1 MQILIIRHGRT
12 QGNIE
17 RRYVGA
23 RTEEHLLESEKT
35 DLAVCMNEASDV
47 NTDEWRMAADNKAK
61 VHALIALSPMKRA
74 IETAD
79 IMFPWAKLPWKKQ
92 INRVDAECGGRSGSV
107 AFSGQPVNQGI
118 HIIEELRETDFG
130 IFEGK
135 TYEELNADPDTRDAY
150 QAWIDSGGTM
160 KIPGGESLEE
170 SQARSLEGF
179 HKAVQ
184 KAKTDGADQLIIV
197 AHGGTVMSVMQCLFG
212 GNYYD
217 YYTGNG
223 DGYTFELEVDDAGD
237 ITAAGTYD
245 RFCGRIRA

>member
-1 MQILIIRHGRT
+1 
-12 QGNIE
+12 
-17 RRYVGA
+17 
-23 RTEEHLLESEKT
+23 
-35 DLAVCMNEASDV
+35 
-47 NTDEWRMAADNKAK
+47 
-61 VHALIALSPMKRA
+61 MKRA
-74 IETAD
+74 LETAE
-79 IMFPWAKLPWKKQ
+79 IMIPGITAGSEE
-92 INRVDAECGGRSGSV
+92 INGDLT
-107 AFSGQPVNQGI
+107 GI
-118 HIIEELRETDFG
+118 KFLTIDELHETDFG
-130 IFEGK
+130 IFEGR

-160 KIPGGESLEE
+160 KIPDGESLEE

-184 KAKTDGADQLIIV
+184 KARTAGANQLIIV
-197 AHGGTVMSVMQCLFG
+197 AHGGTVMSVMQSIFG

>member
-1 MQILIIRHGRT
+1 MRILIIRHGRT

-23 RTEEHLLESEKT
+23 GTDEHLLDSEREE
-35 DLAVCMNEASDV
+35 LAEVSLCGRCLVAS
-47 NTDEWRMAADNKAK
+47 
-61 VHALIALSPMKRA
+61 SPMKRA
-74 IETAD
+74 LETAE
-79 IMFPWAKLPWKKQ
+79 IMIPGITAGSEE
-92 INRVDAECGGRSGSV
+92 INGDLT
-107 AFSGQPVNQGI
+107 GI
-118 HIIEELRETDFG
+118 KFLTIDELHETDFG
-130 IFEGK
+130 IFEGR

-184 KAKTDGADQLIIV
+184 KARTAGADQLVIV
-197 AHGGTVMSVMQCLFG
+197 AHGGTVMSVMQSLFG

>member
-1 MQILIIRHGRT
+1 M
-12 QGNIE
+12 E

-23 RTEEHLLESEKT
+23 RTDEGLSAEGRAE
-35 DLAVCMNEASDV
+35 LAVFGRGEEVSGCAG
-47 NTDEWRMAADNKAK
+47 K
-61 VHALIALSPMKRA
+61 VLVVTSPMKRA
-74 IETAD
+74 LETAE
-79 IMFPWAKLPWKKQ
+79 IMFPWCTEYMT
-92 INRVDAECGGRSGSV
+92 VG
-107 AFSGQPVNQGI
+107 
-118 HIIEELRETDFG
+118 ELRETDFG
-130 IFEGK
+130 IFEGR
-135 TYEELNADPDTRDAY
+135 TYEELNSDPDTRDAY

-184 KAKTDGADQLIIV
+184 KARTAGADQLVIV
-197 AHGGTVMSVMQCLFG
+197 AHGGTVMSVMQSLFG
-212 GNYYD
+212 GNFYD